1 MQQEGTQSRSSKFLK
16 DIGIYAIGNLGS
28 KIITFLMLPLYTHF
42 VATADYGYYNICLT
56 AVLLLLPFT
65 TLQLRDGAFRFLLD
79 TESDEQREKIVTGVY
94 KTLLSNLLLWVG
106 AAIIIS
112 LVSNIAYFWYT
123 VAFLVSFSLQE
134 VVSQVIRGLGNN
146 KAYVSVGILASLGIA
161 IFSVIFVVWLKM
173 GIKGIFLANIIG
185 RFLGLVIVEARVKS
199 FIRFFRPYL
208 NVWQVGKDLLRFSL
222 PLLPGSLCYW
232 LTTSSD
238 QWIIKHYLGDG
249 MTGIYAV
256 AVRFTSILQ
265 IAVYIFYQAW
275 QETAILQFNSKDRD
289 SFFTKMLN
297 NYICILCLIG
307 VTYNFMLKLNYGWLV
322 GPDYQESWLYLYP
335 LGFSALLY
343 AISAFLEMGYQCAKD
358 TKRLLPAIVLCA
370 VMNVTLNL
378 VTIKF
383 LPDGIK
389 VFGAVSTAIITYLVL
404 VVYRWIDVRR
414 YLKLKIDKTTFIP
427 IAVLLLAGV
436 PFYLNQHLWQD
447 AVVLVVS
454 LALIYAFSPRDF
466 YDKILRKIRSFSAR

>member
-28 KIITFLMLPLYTHF
+28 KIITFLMLPLYTHY
-42 VATADYGYYNICLT
+42 VAPADYGYYNICLT
-56 AVLLLLPFT
+56 VVLLLLPFT

-79 TESDEQREKIVTGVY
+79 TESDEKRRTIVTGTY
-94 KTLLSNLLLWVG
+94 KTLISNLLLWIG

-112 LVSNIAYFWYT
+112 LVSNIAFFWYT

-146 KAYVSVGILASLGIA
+146 KAYVTVGILASLGIG
-161 IFSVIFVVWLKM
+161 IFSVIFVVWFKM
-173 GIKGIFLANIIG
+173 GIKGIFLANIIA
-185 RFLGLVIVEARVKS
+185 RVLCLVIVELKVKS
-199 FIRFFRPYL
+199 FVRFFKPYL
-208 NVWQVGKDLLRFSL
+208 KVGQVAKDLLRFSL

-238 QWIIKHYLGDG
+238 QWIIKLYLGDE
-249 MTGIYAV
+249 MTGIYAT

-289 SFFTKMLN
+289 AFFSKMLN
-297 NYICILCLIG
+297 TYICLLGLLG

-322 GPDYQESWLYLYP
+322 GIDFQSSWLYLYP
-335 LGFSALLY
+335 LGISALLY

-358 TKRLLPAIVLCA
+358 TKRLMPAIILCA
-370 VMNVTLNL
+370 IINVVLNL

-383 LPDGIK
+383 LPDEYK
-389 VFGAVSTAIITYLVL
+389 MFGAAFTAIVTYLVL

-414 YLKLKIDKTTFIP
+414 YLKLKVKTSTLVP
-427 IAVLLLAGV
+427 IAVLVLASV
-436 PFYLNQHLWQD
+436 PYYMNQHLWQD
-447 AVVLVVS
+447 AATLVVAVAII
-454 LALIYAFSPRDF
+454 LWFTPRELF
-466 YDKILRKIRSFSAR
+466 MKIKGKIKSIKT

>member
-1 MQQEGTQSRSSKFLK
+1 MQQNGTQSRSSKFLK

-42 VATADYGYYNICLT
+42 IATADYGYYNICLT

-94 KTLLSNLLLWVG
+94 KTLISNLFLWIG

-146 KAYVSVGILASLGIA
+146 KAYVTVGILASLGIA

-173 GIKGIFLANIIG
+173 GIKGVFLANIIG
-185 RFLGLVIVEARVKS
+185 RFLGLIIVEAKVKTV
-199 FIRFFRPYL
+199 IRFFKL
-208 NVWQVGKDLLRFSL
+208 HLKVKQVGIDLLRFSL
-222 PLLPGSLCYW
+222 PLLPSSLCYW

-238 QWIIKHYLGDG
+238 QWIIKHYLGDEV
-249 MTGIYAV
+249 TGIYAV

-265 IAVYIFYQAW
+265 IAVIIFYQAW

-289 SFFTKMLN
+289 AFFSKMLN
-297 NYICILCLIG
+297 NYISILCLIG
-307 VTYNFMLKLNYGWLV
+307 VTYNFMLKMNYGWLV
-322 GPDYQESWLYLYP
+322 GVDFQESWLYLYP
-335 LGFSALLY
+335 LGFSALLS
-343 AISAFLEMGYQCAKD
+343 AIAGFLEMAYQCAKD

-370 VMNVTLNL
+370 VINVTLNL

-383 LPDGIK
+383 LPDDIK
-389 VFGAVSTAIITYLVL
+389 VYGAVCTAIITYLVL
-404 VVYRWIDVRR
+404 VLYRWIDVRR
-414 YLKLKIDKTTFIP
+414 YLKFKISP
-427 IAVLLLAGV
+427 SSLVCIAILLLACV
-436 PFYLNQHLWQD
+436 PYYTNNRLWQD
-447 AVVLVVS
+447 VVVLVV
-454 LALIYAFSPRDF
+454 AVTIICAFSPRDF
-466 YDKILRKIRSFSAR
+466 YDKIKRKLRSFSVQ

>member
-28 KIITFLMLPLYTHF
+28 KIITFLMLPLYTHY
-42 VATADYGYYNICLT
+42 VAPADYGYYNICLT
-56 AVLLLLPFT
+56 VVLLLLPFT

-79 TESDEQREKIVTGVY
+79 TESDEKRRTIVTGTY
-94 KTLLSNLLLWVG
+94 KTLISNLLLWIG

-146 KAYVSVGILASLGIA
+146 KAYVTVGILASLGIG
-161 IFSVIFVVWLKM
+161 IFSVIFVVWFKM
-173 GIKGIFLANIIG
+173 GIKGIFLANIIA
-185 RFLGLVIVEARVKS
+185 RVLCLVIVELKVKS
-199 FIRFFRPYL
+199 FVRFFKPYL
-208 NVWQVGKDLLRFSL
+208 KVGQVVKDLLRFSL

-238 QWIIKHYLGDG
+238 QWIIKLYLGDE
-249 MTGIYAV
+249 MTGIYAT

-289 SFFTKMLN
+289 AFFSKMLN
-297 NYICILCLIG
+297 TYICLLGLLG

-322 GPDYQESWLYLYP
+322 GIDFQSSWLYLYP
-335 LGFSALLY
+335 LGISALLY

-358 TKRLLPAIVLCA
+358 TKRLMPAIILCA
-370 VMNVTLNL
+370 IINVVLNL

-383 LPDGIK
+383 LPDEYK
-389 VFGAVSTAIITYLVL
+389 MFGAALTAIVTYLVL

-414 YLKLKIDKTTFIP
+414 YLKLKVKTSTLVP
-427 IAVLLLAGV
+427 IAVLVLASV
-436 PFYLNQHLWQD
+436 PYYLNQHLWQD
-447 AVVLVVS
+447 AAT
-454 LALIYAFSPRDF
+454 LAVAVAIILWFTPRELF
-466 YDKILRKIRSFSAR
+466 MKIKGKIKSIKT

>member
-28 KIITFLMLPLYTHF
+28 KIITFLMLPLYTHY
-42 VATADYGYYNICLT
+42 VAPADYGYYNICLT
-56 AVLLLLPFT
+56 VVLLLLPFT

-79 TESDEQREKIVTGVY
+79 TESDEKRRTIVTGTY
-94 KTLLSNLLLWVG
+94 KTLISNLLLWIG

-146 KAYVSVGILASLGIA
+146 KAYVTVGILASLGIG
-161 IFSVIFVVWLKM
+161 IFSVIFVVWFKM
-173 GIKGIFLANIIG
+173 GIKGIFLANIIA
-185 RFLGLVIVEARVKS
+185 RVLCLVIVELKVKS
-199 FIRFFRPYL
+199 FVRFFKPYL
-208 NVWQVGKDLLRFSL
+208 KVGQVAKDLLRFSL

-238 QWIIKHYLGDG
+238 QWIIKLYLGDE
-249 MTGIYAV
+249 MTGIYAT

-289 SFFTKMLN
+289 AFFSKMLN
-297 NYICILCLIG
+297 TYICLLCLLG

-322 GPDYQESWLYLYP
+322 GIDFQSSWLYLYP
-335 LGFSALLY
+335 LGISALLY

-358 TKRLLPAIVLCA
+358 TKRLMPAIILCA
-370 VMNVTLNL
+370 IINVVLNL

-383 LPDGIK
+383 LPDEYK
-389 VFGAVSTAIITYLVL
+389 MFGAALTAIVTYLVL
-404 VVYRWIDVRR
+404 VVYRWVDVRR
-414 YLKLKIDKTTFIP
+414 YLKLKVKTSTLVP
-427 IAVLLLAGV
+427 IVVLVIASV
-436 PFYLNQHLWQD
+436 PYYLNQHLWQD
-447 AVVLVVS
+447 AVTLMVAVAIILW
-454 LALIYAFSPRDF
+454 FTPRELF
-466 YDKILRKIRSFSAR
+466 MKIKGKIKSIKA